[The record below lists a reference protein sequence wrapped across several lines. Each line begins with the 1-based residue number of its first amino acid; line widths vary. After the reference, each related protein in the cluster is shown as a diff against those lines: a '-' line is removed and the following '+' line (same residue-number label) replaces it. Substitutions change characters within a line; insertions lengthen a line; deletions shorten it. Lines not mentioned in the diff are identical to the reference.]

1 MPSFNFPKNVSSLTF
16 LPLMPLF
23 ISLNHKPDSYFYI
36 AARWSRLQDGY
47 TTKRMRCEWCLT
59 LGTVLTSFIIQ
70 LNNNSI
76 GPTKKYSIWRFYS
89 DKDVNQK
96 YKFTAPNQ
104 LLLNVAGQWFEFY
117 ILFWAFLV
125 FGKLELPTKKLHSKT
140 QFIIVK
146 ENSVT

>member
-1 MPSFNFPKNVSSLTF
+1 
-16 LPLMPLF
+16 
-23 ISLNHKPDSYFYI
+23 
-36 AARWSRLQDGY
+36 
-47 TTKRMRCEWCLT
+47 MRCELCLT

-89 DKDVNQK
+89 EKDVNQK
-96 YKFTAPNQ
+96 YKFTAPNR

-117 ILFWAFLV
+117 ILFCAFLV
-125 FGKLELPTKKLHSKT
+125 FGKLELPTKKLYSKT

-146 ENSVT
+146 ENSET